1 MFLPLIIYTTT
12 GYPKDLRIAYEVRG
26 RKGSVNYAE
35 VRGHL
40 RKRVFISASPT
51 VAPII
56 YVQTATYGITPTA
69 RRDHLEKLN
78 KKLKKIAYL
87 EHRIRE
93 GFKIQAEDMK
103 LFRSKKEIMNEKD
116 LFLSLP
122 TKFID
127 ISIKLQILADK
138 GGIRLF
144 LDRNTFDPNALFGN
158 TSPGTPK
165 ILEVLLDCQGH
176 DSERTT
182 DSIEMMDTGYSRNFI
197 TVKKGRFN
205 IIVEDDAVTGAG
217 VMRESLEFQTDL
229 AQPVIIITRATY
241 GELTVDK
248 DTSKIIDVT
257 NDIQAQ
263 VSGRELII
271 EREVNLNKL
280 FHFDPSPGKRKHLN
294 IQYLTKG
301 FTGNI
306 RVREKNDLLVAG
318 VELGYPPRAPPD
330 DDDFV
335 IN

>member
-1 MFLPLIIYTTT
+1 VFCRS
-12 GYPKDLRIAYEVRG
+12 GYPKDLRIGYEVRG

-69 RRDHLEKLN
+69 RRDRLDVIN
-78 KKLKKIAYL
+78 KDLKKIAYI

-103 LFRSKKEIMNEKD
+103 LFKSKRFLQEQKE
-116 LFLSLP
+116 LFTHLP
-122 TKFID
+122 TNFID
-127 ISIKLQILADK
+127 VSVKLQTLADK
-138 GGIRLF
+138 GGITLT
-144 LDRNTFDPNALFGN
+144 LDRQSFDPNAVFGN
-158 TSPGTPK
+158 TSPGAPK

-197 TVKKGRFN
+197 TVKKARYN
-205 IIVEDDAVTGAG
+205 IIVDDDPVTGAG
-217 VMRESLEFQTDL
+217 IMRESLEFRTDV

-241 GELTVDK
+241 GEMSAH

-263 VSGRELII
+263 VQGRELII
-271 EREVNLNKL
+271 ERDVNLNKL
-280 FHFDPSPGKRKHLN
+280 FHWDPSPGKRKHLN

-301 FTGNI
+301 FTGNV
-306 RVREKNDLLVAG
+306 RVREKSDCLVATI
-318 VELGYPPRAPPD
+318 ELGYPPRAPPD